1 MQRHAE
7 VKYLLVCPQTFFV
20 VLGFY
25 VYLSCSQ
32 LRPALSFSSLSLSVL
47 FLRPPRLPLCSTC
60 ACCLSVSVCLW
71 SYSWWEGPEDFSA
84 PPSEHQ
90 RSLSCCLEAGQRPE
104 AGGKP
109 SAGVCFGHTLVWLR
123 GNPC

>member
-32 LRPALSFSSLSLSVL
+32 LRPALSFSSLSLSLSYFYV
-47 FLRPPRLPLCSTC
+47 PL
-60 ACCLSVSVCLW
+60 VCL
-71 SYSWWEGPEDFSA
+71 FA
-84 PPSEHQ
+84 PRVP
-90 RSLSCCLEAGQRPE
+90 A
-104 AGGKP
+104 
-109 SAGVCFGHTLVWLR
+109 V
-123 GNPC
+123 

>member
-32 LRPALSFSSLSLSVL
+32 LRPTLSFSSLSLCLIFTSPSSASVL
-47 FLRPPRLPLCSTC
+47 HVCLLSECFRLPLV
-60 ACCLSVSVCLW
+60 L
-71 SYSWWEGPEDFSA
+71 
-84 PPSEHQ
+84 
-90 RSLSCCLEAGQRPE
+90 
-104 AGGKP
+104 
-109 SAGVCFGHTLVWLR
+109 
-123 GNPC
+123 